1 MGNPFRMSQW
11 LLLSVVLY
19 ILAGL
24 LAAGHAPDGTPLF
37 PQVQTIAWKLGH
49 LNIAAFFGYRIDRS
63 LFRDK
68 ITKLT
73 LPELQIRRAIIVVGT
88 MIALAL
94 AM

>member
-1 MGNPFRMSQW
+1 MVNSFRMVHW

-19 ILAGL
+19 VLAAL
-24 LAAGHAPDGTPLF
+24 LAAGHAPDGTPLL

-49 LNIAAFFGYRIDRS
+49 LNLAAFFGYRIDRS
-63 LFRDK
+63 LFRDT
-68 ITKLT
+68 ITKTT
-73 LPELQIRRAIIVVGT
+73 LPALQIRRAIVVVGT